1 MRQAGPISMPV
12 PLIQHC
18 IDRIPALVAF
28 WDAHQR
34 CRFANE
40 TYLEWFGRTPEA
52 MVGLTLEELLGAIY
66 EKNLRYIHGALG
78 GERQVFNR
86 AIPVP
91 SGEIRQSLAT
101 YTPHIESGRVL
112 GFTVHVADIT
122 PLAARETKLEA
133 ALLETIS
140 TLEKT
145 KRSFRSK
152 ELGELRASLLKLC
165 GKSGRIPD

>member
-1 MRQAGPISMPV
+1 MPT
-12 PLIQHC
+12 PLIKQC
-18 IDRIPALVAF
+18 VNRIPALVAF
-28 WDAHQR
+28 WDAHER

-52 MVGLTLEELLGAIY
+52 MVGIKLEELLGPIY
-66 EKNLRYIHGALG
+66 EKNLQYIQGALG

-86 AIPVP
+86 AIPIP

-101 YTPHIESGRVL
+101 YTPYIECGRVV

-122 PLAARETKLEA
+122 PLAERETELKA

-152 ELGELRASLLKLC
+152 ELGELRASLLKIC
-165 GKSGRIPD
+165 GKSGRVPD